1 MISKLLTPLYEW
13 TYFTLTDGPKP
24 ISRMMFWIDD
34 VLRIIPNYIKLVL
47 AMLNDRQI
55 YRLESCDEWE
65 IRMIEELNEEDT
77 DDCTIWTP
85 TDES

>member
-1 MISKLLTPLYEW
+1 MIPKLLIPLYEW

-34 VLRIIPNYIKLVL
+34 VLQKIEQRIYG
-47 AMLNDRQI
+47 
-55 YRLESCDEWE
+55 LESWDQWE
-65 IRMIEELNEEDT
+65 IRMIEELSEEDT